1 MWLILSNAFSQ
12 SRKIKFGYI
21 FYHIPYSSLFGL
33 LLVKSI
39 PVHLEKSVSWRSGSM
54 SAKAGITVAGRAQ
67 VMKRGKRGFPASPK
81 TPQGGL
87 QIKHSRATNQT
98 PWTCNWP
105 GRVCTASHFWHIFF
119 FEGRFWKLYRYKQ
132 SCRQLWNPPLK
143 INLLAMIIQFATGI
157 NC

>member
-21 FYHIPYSSLFGL
+21 FHHIPYSSLFGL
-33 LLVKSI
+33 LPVKSI
-39 PVHLEKSVSWRSGSM
+39 PVHLEKSMSWRSGSM

-98 PWTCNWP
+98 PWTCNWS

-119 FEGRFWKLYRYKQ
+119 FWRSVLEIVSIWAVLPAVVKPSPENKSTCHDYPNWY
-132 SCRQLWNPPLK
+132 
-143 INLLAMIIQFATGI
+143 
-157 NC
+157 